1 MLTSR
6 RISLALGATFLL
18 ALITSACAQAAPI
31 TVNLRVEGS
40 TTTLY
45 EGPVTTEAI
54 LNPPG
59 IKTESSTTAEP
70 CDVKDNGAN
79 GGFGTAAGTPTTAL
93 YDAATAD
100 GLVFNA
106 EWSKSLEDFDIT
118 QVGSDIANASNN
130 EEYWGYAVNYTTAG
144 VGGCQFQLAPGS
156 EVLWAYNYFNLSHLL
171 SLTGPTSANVG
182 SPITLHVVDGQTGA
196 PIAGAAIGE
205 DIAGA
210 TTTIP
215 GSPLTNTE
223 GNVTVTLAHTGTVE
237 LKATQPESV
246 RSNAIGVCVHNGNEG
261 ACGTTPIFYACATP
275 SVAVPPCYACATA
288 SVAVPACGGA
298 LVVAPLPGADIAT
311 IKGVK
316 NGHRYSRRKGPRILQ
331 GVVQVPAG
339 GTLKQVRISLQRH
352 DGKRC
357 SVFNGVK
364 ESFVRA
370 HCDTTRFFSVGEAES
385 FSYLLPAS
393 LPAGRY
399 VYDIEALND
408 SGNLT
413 KLVPGISHVVFYV
426 K

>member
-1 MLTSR
+1 MLTS
-6 RISLALGATFLL
+6 RISLALGAASLV
-18 ALITSACAQAAPI
+18 ALFASTCTQAAPM

-59 IKTESSTTAEP
+59 ITTKSSPTAEP

-106 EWSKSLEDFDIT
+106 EWSKSLEDFEIT
-118 QVGSDIANASNN
+118 QVGGDIANAGNN

-171 SLTGPTSANVG
+171 SFTGPTSANVG
-182 SPITLHVVDGQTGA
+182 SSITLHVVDGQTGA

-205 DIAGA
+205 DVAGV
-210 TTTIP
+210 TTTIT
-215 GSPLTNTE
+215 GSSVTNAE
-223 GNVTVTLAHTGTVE
+223 GNVTVTFAHAGTVK
-237 LKATQPESV
+237 LKATQSESV
-246 RSNAIGVCVHNGNEG
+246 RSNAISVCVHNGNDG
-261 ACGTTPIFYACATP
+261 TCGT
-275 SVAVPPCYACATA
+275 S
-288 SVAVPACGGA
+288 
-298 LVVAPLPGADIAT
+298 LPGVSVVPKGLPEIPPPTPVQVAMA
-311 IKGVK
+311 KGVS
-316 NGHRYSRRKGPRILQ
+316 NGRHYSRHDAPRILS
-331 GVVQVPAG
+331 GLVVPG
-339 GTLKQVRISLQRH
+339 NDTLRGVRISLQRRN
-352 DGKRC
+352 GKHC
-357 SVFNGVK
+357 TVFSGTK
-364 ESFVRA
+364 ETFVRA
-370 HCDTTRFFSVGEAES
+370 RCGATHFFSVGAAES

-393 LPAGRY
+393 LPPGRY
-399 VYDIEALND
+399 VYDIEAID
-408 SGNLT
+408 GAGNPT
-413 KLVPGISHVVFYV
+413 KLVPGVSHVVFYV